1 VFVRKC
7 HVFAWNDMCLF
18 EDDMCRLLGKDMCL
32 FEYDMCSVEDDVCVI
47 FIGFQIIILRVI

>member
-1 VFVRKC
+1 
-7 HVFAWNDMCLF
+7 VFAWNGMRLF

-32 FEYDMCSVEDDVCVI
+32 FEYDMCSVEDDACVI